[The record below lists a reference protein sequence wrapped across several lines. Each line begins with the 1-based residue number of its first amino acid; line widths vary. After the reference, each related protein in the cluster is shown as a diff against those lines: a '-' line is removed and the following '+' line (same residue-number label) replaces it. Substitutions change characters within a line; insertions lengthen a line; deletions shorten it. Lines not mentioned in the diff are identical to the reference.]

1 MVSQAQQARLDKDG
15 GARVRFLVHTPM
27 GWERIYYLESL
38 VFSDGFVEQEAGE
51 IVANPGSGLV
61 F

>member
-1 MVSQAQQARLDKDG
+1 MG
-15 GARVRFLVHTPM
+15 GRVLFLVHTPM

-38 VFSDGFVEQEAGE
+38 VFGDGFVEQEAGE
-51 IVANPGSGLV
+51 IIADLGSGLI